1 MEVKRKREFAPKM
14 RIPSTTHTEHRDRDG
29 TARFDSLD
37 PLGRKHNC
45 ILCRIGS
52 KMIEEMYLEWQPT
65 RVIVRAW
72 NDKHES
78 ESGWRLDSAM
88 MRYHCAAL
96 GLDVRKVKSVE
107 RGAIALLDKA
117 MDMLDAGTLKITGE
131 TLMKAMEFL
140 AKLDGRF
147 SDGPTTNVIIR
158 QNMQGL
164 EEIASISDPA
174 LLREKA
180 QELLRRLGTVKV
192 EVAAENQD

>member
-1 MEVKRKREFAPKM
+1 
-14 RIPSTTHTEHRDRDG
+14 
-29 TARFDSLD
+29 
-37 PLGRKHNC
+37 
-45 ILCRIGS
+45 
-52 KMIEEMYLEWQPT
+52 
-65 RVIVRAW
+65 
-72 NDKHES
+72 
-78 ESGWRLDSAM
+78 
-88 MRYHCAAL
+88 
-96 GLDVRKVKSVE
+96 VE

-147 SDGPTTNVIIR
+147 SDGPITNVIIR

-164 EEIASISDPA
+164 EEIASISDPM

-192 EVAAENQD
+192 EVGAGNENV